1 MSSQVRPN
9 AQSNEPRMTVHER
22 PNRYAVVLGAMGILS
37 IVFGVVCIVWPGL
50 TLEALVYLFGGFVAV
65 SGILSLA
72 YTVMAIR
79 DHETW
84 WPALLIGIVNIAASV
99 AVFTY
104 PTLTA
109 AALVYV
115 LAFWAI
121 FTGVFEI
128 GASLVTARFLW
139 LVSGLLSLLVGFI
152 LLANPVAGALALV
165 LVIGFYSVVWGIIFV
180 IDAIRMPKIKE
191 IQVF

>member
-1 MSSQVRPN
+1 MASSTSSSQ
-9 AQSNEPRMTVHER
+9 PRMTVHER
-22 PNRYAVVLGAMGILS
+22 PNRYAWVLGIMGVSS
-37 IVFGVVCIVWPGL
+37 IVFGGLCLVWPGL

-72 YTVMAIR
+72 YMVMAIR

-84 WPALLIGIVNIAASV
+84 WPALLIGIVNIAAAV
-99 AVFTY
+99 VVFTY

-152 LLANPVAGALALV
+152 LLANPMQGALALI
-165 LVIGFYSVVWGIIFV
+165 LVIGFFSVVWGIIFV

-191 IQVF
+191 IQVL